1 MVIYDYSTDCHA
13 VPDYFY
19 QTRAAEIARAPD
31 TETVRHRDRFASGS
45 IGCGWLESY
54 AFRRFGRICLKVIFV
69 RDGNLIKII
78 TQHFVDEP

>member
-1 MVIYDYSTDCHA
+1 MTIRQIVMRYRIIFTKHALQKLQERQIPKRSVI
-13 VPDYFY
+13 
-19 QTRAAEIARAPD
+19 
-31 TETVRHRDRFASGS
+31 ETVLRPDQLVADG
-45 IGCGWLESY
+45 LKSY

>member
-45 IGCGWLESY
+45 IGCGWLEVVCVLTLWSDLSESHFCARWQSY
-54 AFRRFGRICLKVIFV
+54 
-69 RDGNLIKII
+69 
-78 TQHFVDEP
+78 